1 MTDLPSKS
9 DVSSADLSARADGR
23 ARRIAGW
30 AVLLGGIVGA
40 LLSLATADWHRR
52 TLFDEWQRL
61 APRQIASDRVAVVL
75 IDSLSLEAVGPWPWP
90 RYYMARLT
98 EKIAQQQP
106 KAIGFDMVFAEPDAL
121 NPQNFAGLYPDEL
134 DPATRAKVTSLPTMD
149 AILAGVFGRSPVVL
163 ARSVTDHDGVD
174 PATMLVDPPIRGTPP
189 RGTFHQKQILASL
202 PEIDGVALAHGLV
215 NGPPDND
222 GIVRRV
228 PLTIIAGTQAMPGFA
243 AELARLGLGADDL
256 AWQGRTLTI
265 GNRVL
270 QADETAN
277 LPFRMG
283 HLSGSAVASAAEV
296 LGGKVR
302 PDAFTGKVVLIGL
315 GAEGTADIVATP
327 LQTEVFGVLVQAQ
340 AVDAMMAGGWL
351 ARPGWVVWSEVAASL
366 VLLILV
372 LAAGGMRAYWQLGVA
387 FALAVALPIV
397 SFFAFDR
404 ANVLFDPVRP
414 IMVGVCASI
423 AMWITLFALARAERA
438 RLAAQLVEQRVSA
451 AEQEG
456 ELKAARRIQM
466 GMVPNAAS
474 LTALDPRA
482 EIGAVLRPAKSVG
495 GDFYDALMLGP
506 DRLLFVV
513 GDVTGKGVPAALYMA
528 LSKALSKSVLSRS
541 VGDDHANGT
550 KADLG
555 EAVAA
560 LNRDLMA
567 EADEEMGVTMLV
579 GVLDC
584 ASGEVAFVNAGHE
597 NPLVVRADGSV
608 ETLALRGG
616 PPFCVVD
623 FPYPEERAR
632 LASGDTL
639 VLITDGATEAQD
651 ASQALLGLEGVI
663 AALRGE
669 GEMPATERAEDL
681 ADRIRGFEGD
691 TEPSDDLTILVIQ
704 YRGEGTT

>member
-9 DVSSADLSARADGR
+9 DANLLEAR
-23 ARRIAGW
+23 ARRTVGW
-30 AVLLGGIVGA
+30 VVLLGGIVGA
-40 LLSLATADWHRR
+40 LLSIAVGDNWRR
-52 TLFDEWQRL
+52 SLFDEWQRA
-61 APRQIASDRVAVVL
+61 APRTIAPDKVAVVL

-90 RYYMARLT
+90 RYYIARLT
-98 EKIAQQQP
+98 EEIARQQP
-106 KAIGFDMVFAEPDAL
+106 KAIGFDVIFAEPDAL
-121 NPQNFAGLYPDEL
+121 NPVNFADLYREL
-134 DPATRAKVTSLPTMD
+134 DPAAALRVRALPTMD
-149 AILAGVFGRSPVVL
+149 ETLAKVIGSAPVLL
-163 ARSVTDHDGVD
+163 ARLGVERDGLNPATLLVD
-174 PATMLVDPPIRGTPP
+174 PAVTGKPPAGLLRS
-189 RGTFHQKQILASL
+189 QQVLASI
-202 PEIDGVALAHGLV
+202 PELDDVALAHAMI
-215 NGPPDND
+215 NGPPDDD
-222 GIVRRV
+222 GNVRRV
-228 PLTIIAGTQAMPGFA
+228 PLSVMAGGQTMPGFA
-243 AELARLGLGADDL
+243 VELARLGADAPGLSWRGQNLALGSRLLPADAEGRL
-256 AWQGRTLTI
+256 AI
-265 GNRVL
+265 
-270 QADETAN
+270 
-277 LPFRMG
+277 RMG
-283 HLSGSAVASAAEV
+283 NVPSGSTFSAAEV
-296 LGGKVR
+296 IAGKIPR
-302 PDAFTGKVVLIGL
+302 GAFAGKVVLVGL
-315 GAEGTADIVATP
+315 GAEGTADIVSTP
-327 LQTEVFGVLVQAQ
+327 LSTEIFGVLVQAQ
-340 AVDAMMAGGWL
+340 AIDAILGGGWL
-351 ARPGWVVWSEVAASL
+351 SRPAWIDWAEWTAALLLVTLAVSAGGTRRYWLLAVGGAVVAAL
-366 VLLILV
+366 W
-372 LAAGGMRAYWQLGVA
+372 AG
-387 FALAVALPIV
+387 
-397 SFFAFDR
+397 SFLAFDR
-404 ANVLFDPVRP
+404 ANLLFDPLRP
-414 IMVGVCASI
+414 TLIGFAAAMAMGV
-423 AMWITLFALARAERA
+423 TLFALARAERA
-438 RLAAQLVEQRVSA
+438 RLAAALTEQRVSA

-541 VGDDHANGT
+541 VGDDM

-567 EADEEMGVTMLV
+567 EADDEMGVTMLV

-584 ASGEVAFVNAGHE
+584 ATGEVAFVNAGHE
-597 NPLVVRADGSV
+597 NPLVVRADGTV
-608 ETLALRGG
+608 ETLALLGG

-632 LASGDTL
+632 LGPADTL

-669 GEMPATERAEDL
+669 GEMPAVERATDL

-691 TEPSDDLTILVIQ
+691 TEPSDDLTILVIR
-704 YRGEGTT
+704 YRGG

>member
-1 MTDLPSKS
+1 MTDLSS
-9 DVSSADLSARADGR
+9 RFDVAPREGR
-23 ARRIAGW
+23 ARRVAGW
-30 AVLLGGIVGA
+30 AVLLGGLVGA
-40 LLSLATADWHRR
+40 LLSIATADWHRR
-52 TLFDEWQRL
+52 ALFDEWQRL

-90 RYYMARLT
+90 RYYIARLT

-121 NPQNFAGLYPDEL
+121 NPQNFADLYPDEL
-134 DPATRAKVTSLPTMD
+134 DPATRASVTALPTMD
-149 AILAGVFGRSPVVL
+149 AILAGVFGRAPVVL

-174 PATMLVDPPIRGTPP
+174 PATLLVDPPLRGLPPPGTP
-189 RGTFHQKQILASL
+189 RQKQILASL

-215 NGPPDND
+215 NGPPDDD

-228 PLTIIAGTQAMPGFA
+228 PLTILAGRTPMPGFA
-243 AELARLGLGADDL
+243 AELARLGVGAEDL
-256 AWQGRTLTI
+256 AWNGHRLAI
-265 GNRVL
+265 GNRVVE
-270 QADETAN
+270 ADDAAS

-283 HLSGSAVASAAEV
+283 HLSSAAVASAAEV
-296 LGGKVR
+296 LAGKVR
-302 PDAFTGKVVLIGL
+302 SDQFKDKVVLIGL

-351 ARPGWVVWSEVAASL
+351 ARPGWVMWAEVAASL

-372 LAAGGMRAYWQLGVA
+372 LGAGGLRAYWQLAVA
-387 FALAVALPIV
+387 FALAASLPIA
-397 SFFAFDR
+397 SYLAFDR
-404 ANVLFDPVRP
+404 ANLLFDPVRP
-414 IMVGVCASI
+414 IMVGLCAAI
-423 AMWITLFALARAERA
+423 AMWITLYALARAERT
-438 RLAAQLVEQRVSA
+438 RLAAQLIEQRVSA

-456 ELKAARRIQM
+456 ELKAARRIQL

-482 EIGAVLRPAKSVG
+482 QIGAVLRPAKSVG

-541 VGDDHANGT
+541 VADGRD
-550 KADLG
+550 ADLG
-555 EAVAA
+555 AAVAA

-597 NPLVVRADGSV
+597 NPLVVRAGGTV
-608 ETLALRGG
+608 ETLPLRGG

-623 FPYPEERAR
+623 FPYPEERAT

-651 ASQALLGLEGVI
+651 ASDALLGLEGVI

-669 GEMPATERAEDL
+669 GEMPATERAADL

-704 YRGEGTT
+704 YRNH

>member
-1 MTDLPSKS
+1 MTASPSKS
-9 DVSSADLSARADGR
+9 ERPLPDPSAQSDGR

-61 APRQIASDRVAVVL
+61 APRHIASDKVAVVL
-75 IDSLSLEAVGPWPWP
+75 IDSLSLDAVGPWPWP

-98 EKIAQQQP
+98 EAIAQQQP
-106 KAIGFDMVFAEPDAL
+106 KAIGFDIVFAEPDAL
-121 NPQNFAGLYPDEL
+121 NPGNFAGLYPEME
-134 DPATRAKVTSLPTMD
+134 PGIAAQVRALPTMD
-149 AILAGVFGRSPVVL
+149 DVFAKVIGSAPVMLVRL
-163 ARSVTDHDGVD
+163 GVD
-174 PATMLVDPPIRGTPP
+174 RDGTDPAQLLVDPPMVGTPP
-189 RGTFHQKQILASL
+189 PRSLRAKQVLTSI
-202 PEIDGVALAHGLV
+202 PELDDVALAHAMF
-215 NGPPDND
+215 NGPPDAD
-222 GIVRRV
+222 GNVRSV
-228 PLTIIAGTQAMPGFA
+228 PLSVVVGGKPLPGLA
-243 AELARLGLGADDL
+243 VELARLAKGAEQLEWRGQTLWLGDTRLPAD
-256 AWQGRTLTI
+256 ATGS
-265 GNRVL
+265 
-270 QADETAN
+270 
-277 LPFRMG
+277 LPLRLGYFPERA
-283 HLSGSAVASAAEV
+283 SYSAAHV
-296 LGGKVR
+296 LARKVP
-302 PDAFTGKVVLIGL
+302 PDAFRDKVVLIGL

-340 AVDAMMAGGWL
+340 AVDAMLSKGWL
-351 ARPGWVVWSEVAASL
+351 ARPAWIAWSEVAASL
-366 VLLILV
+366 LLLILV
-372 LAAGGMRAYWQLGVA
+372 LAAGGLRAYWQLGVA
-387 FALAVALPIV
+387 FALAIMLPIV

-404 ANVLFDPVRP
+404 ANLLFDPVRP

-438 RLAAQLVEQRVSA
+438 RLAVQVVEQRVSA

-541 VGDDHANGT
+541 VADAQGS
-550 KADLG
+550 DLG
-555 EAVAA
+555 VAVAA

-567 EADEEMGVTMLV
+567 EADDEMGVTMLI

-584 ASGEVAFVNAGHE
+584 ATGEVAFVNAGHE
-597 NPLVVRADGSV
+597 NPLVVRADGTV
-608 ETLALRGG
+608 ETLPLRGG

-623 FPYPEERAR
+623 FPYPEERAQ
-632 LASGDTL
+632 LGPADTL
-639 VLITDGATEAQD
+639 VLISDGATEAQD

-669 GEMPATERAEDL
+669 GEMPAIERATDL

-691 TEPSDDLTILVIQ
+691 TEPSDDLTILVIR
-704 YRGEGTT
+704 YRGMAAAA

>member
-1 MTDLPSKS
+1 MTDSSSKS
-9 DVSSADLSARADGR
+9 DASRSEAR

-30 AVLLGGIVGA
+30 AVVLGGIVGA
-40 LLSLATADWHRR
+40 LLSLVTADWHRR

-61 APRQIASDRVAVVL
+61 APRQIASDKVAVVL

-90 RYYMARLT
+90 RYYIARLT
-98 EKIAQQQP
+98 EKIAEQRP

-134 DPATRAKVTSLPTMD
+134 DAATRTKVTALPTMD
-149 AILAGVFGRSPVVL
+149 AILAEVFGRAPVVL
-163 ARSVTDHDGVD
+163 ARSVSDHDGVD
-174 PATMLVDPPIRGTPP
+174 PATLLVDPPIRGTPP
-189 RGTFHQKQILASL
+189 PGTLRQKQVLASL

-215 NGPPDND
+215 NGPPDDD

-228 PLTIIAGTQAMPGFA
+228 PLTIMAGNQPMPGFA

-256 AWQGRTLTI
+256 AWHGRKLAI
-265 GNRVL
+265 GDRVL
-270 QADETAN
+270 EADDTAN

-302 PDAFTGKVVLIGL
+302 PDAFTDKVVLIGL

-340 AVDAMMAGGWL
+340 AVDAMMSGSWL
-351 ARPGWVVWSEVAASL
+351 ARPGWVAWSEVAASL

-372 LAAGGMRAYWQLGVA
+372 LAAGGLRAYWQLAVA
-387 FALAVALPIV
+387 LALAVALPIA

-404 ANVLFDPVRP
+404 ANLLFDPVRP
-414 IMVGVCASI
+414 IMVGVCASF

-438 RLAAQLVEQRVSA
+438 RLATQLVEQRVSA

-456 ELKAARRIQM
+456 ELKAARRIQL

-482 EIGAVLRPAKSVG
+482 QIGAVLRPAKSVG

-541 VGDDHANGT
+541 VGDDM

-560 LNRDLMA
+560 LNRELMA
-567 EADEEMGVTMLV
+567 EADDEMGVTMLV

-597 NPLVVRADGSV
+597 NPLVVRVDGTV
-608 ETLALRGG
+608 ETLPLRGG

-632 LASGDTL
+632 LHPGDTL

-704 YRGEGTT
+704 YRGD

>member
-9 DVSSADLSARADGR
+9 DESSTDLSAKSDGR

-40 LLSLATADWHRR
+40 LLGLATADWHRR

-61 APRQIASDRVAVVL
+61 APRHIASDKVAVVL

-98 EKIAQQQP
+98 EKIARQQP

-121 NPQNFAGLYPDEL
+121 NPENFAGLYPDEL
-134 DPATRAKVTSLPTMD
+134 DPETRATVTSLPTMD
-149 AILAGVFGRSPVVL
+149 AILADVFGRAPVVL

-174 PATMLVDPPIRGTPP
+174 PATLLVDPPIRGTPP
-189 RGTFHQKQILASL
+189 RGTLRQTQILASL

-215 NGPPDND
+215 NGPPDDD

-228 PLTIIAGTQAMPGFA
+228 PLTIMAGNQAMPGFA
-243 AELARLGLGADDL
+243 AELARIGLGADDL
-256 AWQGRTLTI
+256 AWRGRTLTI

-270 QADETAN
+270 EADETAN

-296 LGGKVR
+296 LGSKVR
-302 PDAFTGKVVLIGL
+302 PDAFKGKVVLIGL

-327 LQTEVFGVLVQAQ
+327 LQNEVFGVLVQAQ
-340 AVDAMMAGGWL
+340 AVDAMMSGGWL

-372 LAAGGMRAYWQLGVA
+372 LGAGGLRAYWQLAVA
-387 FALAVALPIV
+387 FVLAVALPIV
-397 SFFAFDR
+397 SFFVFDR
-404 ANVLFDPVRP
+404 ANLLFDPVRP

-438 RLAAQLVEQRVSA
+438 RLAAQVVEQRVSA

-466 GMVPNAAS
+466 GMVPNAAN

-541 VGDDHANGT
+541 VGDAAGGDEMRP
-550 KADLG
+550 DLG

-560 LNRDLMA
+560 LNRELMA
-567 EADEEMGVTMLV
+567 EADDEMGVTMLV

-597 NPLVVRADGSV
+597 NPLVVRADGTV

-632 LASGDTL
+632 LGPADTL

-651 ASQALLGLEGVI
+651 ASQALLGIEGVI

-669 GEMPATERAEDL
+669 GEMRAVERATDL

-691 TEPSDDLTILVIQ
+691 TEPSDDLTILVIR
-704 YRGEGTT
+704 YRGG

>member
-9 DVSSADLSARADGR
+9 DVLVADSSARADGR

-30 AVLLGGIVGA
+30 AVVLGGIVGA

-61 APRQIASDRVAVVL
+61 APRAISSDRVAVVL

-90 RYYMARLT
+90 RYYIARLT
-98 EKIAQQQP
+98 EKIAEQQP
-106 KAIGFDMVFAEPDAL
+106 KAIGFDMVFIEPDAL
-121 NPQNFAGLYPDEL
+121 NPQNFAGLYPDEM

-149 AILAGVFGRSPVVL
+149 AILAEVFGRAPVVL

-189 RGTFHQKQILASL
+189 LGTLRQKEVLASL

-215 NGPPDND
+215 NGPPDDD

-228 PLTIIAGTQAMPGFA
+228 PLTIVAGKQPMPGFA
-243 AELARLGLGADDL
+243 AELARLGLGAEDL

-265 GNRVL
+265 GTKVL
-270 QADETAN
+270 QADDTAN

-283 HLSGSAVASAAEV
+283 HLSGAAVASAAEV

-302 PDAFTGKVVLIGL
+302 PDAFRDKVVLIGL

-340 AVDAMMAGGWL
+340 AVDAMMSGGWL

-372 LAAGGMRAYWQLGVA
+372 LAAGGLRAYWQLAVA
-387 FALAVALPIV
+387 FALAVLLPV
-397 SFFAFDR
+397 ASFFLFDR
-404 ANVLFDPVRP
+404 ANLLFDPVRP

-423 AMWITLFALARAERA
+423 AMWITLFALARAERV

-482 EIGAVLRPAKSVG
+482 QIGAVLRPAKSVG

-541 VGDDHANGT
+541 VGDDMD
-550 KADLG
+550 ADLG

-567 EADEEMGVTMLV
+567 EADDEMGVTMLV

-597 NPLVVRADGSV
+597 NPLVVRADGTV

-623 FPYPEERAR
+623 FPYPEERAT
-632 LASGDTL
+632 LAPGDTL

-704 YRGEGTT
+704 YRGG

>member
-1 MTDLPSKS
+1 MTASSSKS
-9 DVSSADLSARADGR
+9 ERPLPDPSAQSDGR

-61 APRQIASDRVAVVL
+61 APRHIASDKVAVVL
-75 IDSLSLEAVGPWPWP
+75 IDSLSLDAVGPWPWP

-98 EKIAQQQP
+98 EAIAQQQP
-106 KAIGFDMVFAEPDAL
+106 KAIGFDIVFAEPDAL
-121 NPQNFAGLYPDEL
+121 NPRNFASLYPDEL
-134 DPATRAKVTSLPTMD
+134 DPATRTAITSLPTMD
-149 AILAGVFGRSPVVL
+149 AILADVFGRSPVVL

-189 RGTFHQKQILASL
+189 RGTLRQTQILASL
-202 PEIDGVALAHGLV
+202 SEIDGVALAHGLV
-215 NGPPDND
+215 NGPPDDD

-228 PLTIIAGTQAMPGFA
+228 PLTIMAGNQAMPGFA
-243 AELARLGLGADDL
+243 VELARIGLGAEDL
-256 AWQGRTLTI
+256 AWQGRALTI
-265 GNRVL
+265 GTSVL

-283 HLSGSAVASAAEV
+283 HLSESAVASAAEV

-302 PDAFTGKVVLIGL
+302 PDAFKAKVVLIGL

-327 LQTEVFGVLVQAQ
+327 LQTEVFGVLVQAE
-340 AVDAMMAGGWL
+340 AVDAMMSGSWL
-351 ARPGWVVWSEVAASL
+351 ARPGWVVWSEMTASL

-372 LAAGGMRAYWQLGVA
+372 LGAGGLRAYWQLGVA
-387 FALAVALPIV
+387 FALAIMLPIV

-404 ANVLFDPVRP
+404 ANLLFDPVRP

-438 RLAAQLVEQRVSA
+438 RLAVQVVEQRVSA

-466 GMVPNAAS
+466 GMVPNATS

-541 VGDDHANGT
+541 VADAQGS
-550 KADLG
+550 DLG
-555 EAVAA
+555 VAVAA

-567 EADEEMGVTMLV
+567 EADDEMGVTMLI

-584 ASGEVAFVNAGHE
+584 ATGEVTFVNAGHE
-597 NPLVVRADGSV
+597 NPLVVRADGTV

-623 FPYPEERAR
+623 FPYPEERAT
-632 LASGDTL
+632 LGPADTL
-639 VLITDGATEAQD
+639 VLISDGATEAQD

-669 GEMPATERAEDL
+669 GEMPAIERATDL

-691 TEPSDDLTILVIQ
+691 TEPSDDLTILVIR
-704 YRGEGTT
+704 YGGPVSGR

>member
-9 DVSSADLSARADGR
+9 DANPLEAR
-23 ARRIAGW
+23 ARRTVGW

-40 LLSLATADWHRR
+40 LLSIAVGDNWRR
-52 TLFDEWQRL
+52 SLFDEWQRA
-61 APRQIASDRVAVVL
+61 APRTIAPDKVAVVL

-90 RYYMARLT
+90 RYYIARLT
-98 EKIAQQQP
+98 EEIARQQP
-106 KAIGFDMVFAEPDAL
+106 KAIGFDVIFAEPDAL
-121 NPQNFAGLYPDEL
+121 NPVNFADLYREL
-134 DPATRAKVTSLPTMD
+134 DPAAALRVRALPTMD
-149 AILAGVFGRSPVVL
+149 ETLAKVIGSAPVLL
-163 ARSVTDHDGVD
+163 ARLGVERDGLNPATLLVD
-174 PATMLVDPPIRGTPP
+174 PAVTGKPPAGLLRS
-189 RGTFHQKQILASL
+189 QQVLASI
-202 PEIDGVALAHGLV
+202 PELDDVALAHAMI
-215 NGPPDND
+215 NGPPDDD
-222 GIVRRV
+222 GNVRRV
-228 PLTIIAGTQAMPGFA
+228 PLSVMAGGQTMPGFA
-243 AELARLGLGADDL
+243 VELARLGADAPELSWRGQNLALGSRLLPADAEGRL
-256 AWQGRTLTI
+256 AI
-265 GNRVL
+265 
-270 QADETAN
+270 
-277 LPFRMG
+277 RMG
-283 HLSGSAVASAAEV
+283 NVPSGSTFSAAEV
-296 LGGKVR
+296 IAGKIPR
-302 PDAFTGKVVLIGL
+302 GAFAGKVVLVGL
-315 GAEGTADIVATP
+315 GAEGTADIVSTP
-327 LQTEVFGVLVQAQ
+327 LSTEIFGVLVQAQ
-340 AVDAMMAGGWL
+340 AIDAILGGGWL
-351 ARPGWVVWSEVAASL
+351 SRPAWIDWAEWTAALLLVTLAVFAGGTRRYWLLAVGGAVVAAL
-366 VLLILV
+366 W
-372 LAAGGMRAYWQLGVA
+372 AG
-387 FALAVALPIV
+387 
-397 SFFAFDR
+397 SFLAFDR
-404 ANVLFDPVRP
+404 ANLLFDPLRP
-414 IMVGVCASI
+414 TLIGFAAAI
-423 AMWITLFALARAERA
+423 AMGVTLFALARAERA
-438 RLAAQLVEQRVSA
+438 RLAAALTEQRVSA

-541 VGDDHANGT
+541 VGDNI

-567 EADEEMGVTMLV
+567 EADDEMGVTMLV

-584 ASGEVAFVNAGHE
+584 ATGEVAFVNAGHE
-597 NPLVVRADGSV
+597 NPLVVRADGTV

-632 LASGDTL
+632 LGPADTL

-669 GEMPATERAEDL
+669 GEMPAVERATDL
-681 ADRIRGFEGD
+681 ADHIRGFEGD
-691 TEPSDDLTILVIQ
+691 TEPSDDLTILVIR
-704 YRGEGTT
+704 YRGG